1 MIFFL
6 SGLLA
11 LAAIYASA
19 IGWLW
24 FWQERLLHH
33 SVALRN
39 AAPQA
44 QFHCVEGAGHGD
56 VHQFPSFRKAVASA
70 LGCL

>member
-1 MIFFL
+1 MMAYVIFFL

-24 FWQERLLHH
+24 FWQERLLFRTR
-33 SVALRN
+33 SA
-39 AAPQA
+39 
-44 QFHCVEGAGHGD
+44 GA
-56 VHQFPSFRKAVASA
+56 
-70 LGCL
+70 